1 MSDQTDKPE
10 NNRKDSEQNF
20 TVEDRQIE
28 AYKMDIQG
36 YKNQEIAEKL
46 GVSLSTIEKDLK
58 KFKDEITFKLRKME
72 NGGLNH
78 ALYDAILQFN
88 LVRDEL
94 WQIYSQ
100 EKDSLRKQKLLDS
113 IANNAV
119 NKLEMIKN
127 APRIPS
133 DKDIAMQELFG
144 NM

>member
-10 NNRKDSEQNF
+10 NYRKDSEQNF

-36 YKNQEIAEKL
+36 YKNMEIAKKL
-46 GVSLSTIEKDLK
+46 DVSISTIEKDLK
-58 KFKDEITFKLRKME
+58 KFKGEITSKLRKME
-72 NGGLNH
+72 NRGLNR

-94 WQIYSQ
+94 WQTFSQ

-113 IANNAV
+113 ITTNAV
-119 NKLEMIKN
+119 AKFEMIKN
-127 APRIPS
+127 APQIPS
-133 DKDIAMQELFG
+133 DKQVAMQELFG

>member
-36 YKNQEIAEKL
+36 YKNQKIAEKL
-46 GVSLSTIEKDLK
+46 GVSVSTIEKDLK
-58 KFKDEITFKLRKME
+58 KFKGEIISKLREME
-72 NGGLNH
+72 NRGLYR

-133 DKDIAMQELFG
+133 TKDISMRELFE
-144 NM
+144 NT

>member
-28 AYKMDIQG
+28 AYRMDIQG
-36 YKNQEIAEKL
+36 YKNREIAEKL
-46 GVSLSTIEKDLK
+46 DVSISTIEKDLK

-72 NGGLNH
+72 NRGLNR

-94 WQIYSQ
+94 WQTYSQ

-133 DKDIAMQELFG
+133 DKDIAMQEIFDG
-144 NM
+144 I

>member
-28 AYKMDIQG
+28 AYRLDIQG
-36 YKNQEIAEKL
+36 YKNREIAKKL
-46 GVSLSTIEKDLK
+46 DVSVSTIEKDLK

-72 NGGLNH
+72 NRGLNR
-78 ALYDAILQFN
+78 ALYDAILQCN
-88 LVRDEL
+88 LLRDEL
-94 WQIYSQ
+94 WQIYFQ

-133 DKDIAMQELFG
+133 DKDIAMQEILDG
-144 NM
+144 I

>member
-10 NNRKDSEQNF
+10 NNRNNLEQNF

-28 AYKMDIQG
+28 AYRMDIQG
-36 YKNQEIAEKL
+36 YKNKEIAEKL
-46 GVSLSTIEKDLK
+46 DVSISTIEKDLK

-72 NGGLNH
+72 NRGLNR

-133 DKDIAMQELFG
+133 DKDIAMQEILDG
-144 NM
+144 I

>member
-36 YKNQEIAEKL
+36 YKNKEIAEKL
-46 GVSLSTIEKDLK
+46 DVSISTIEKDLK

-72 NGGLNH
+72 NRGLNR

-94 WQIYSQ
+94 WQTYSQ

-133 DKDIAMQELFG
+133 DKDIAMQEIFDG
-144 NM
+144 I

>member
-36 YKNQEIAEKL
+36 YKNKKIAEKL
-46 GVSLSTIEKDLK
+46 DVSISTIEKDLK
-58 KFKDEITFKLRKME
+58 KFKGEITSKLRNMD
-72 NGGLNH
+72 NRGLNR
-78 ALYDAILQFN
+78 ALYDAILQFD

-100 EKDSLRKQKLLDS
+100 EKDSLKKQKLLDS

-119 NKLEMIKN
+119 NKFEMIKN
-127 APRIPS
+127 APSIPS
-133 DKDIAMQELFG
+133 AKNIAMQELFE

>member
-20 TVEDRQIE
+20 TVEERQIE
-28 AYKMDIQG
+28 AYRMDIQG
-36 YKNQEIAEKL
+36 YKNKEIAEKL
-46 GVSLSTIEKDLK
+46 DVSISTIEKDLK

-72 NGGLNH
+72 NRGLNR

-94 WQIYSQ
+94 WQTYSQ

-133 DKDIAMQELFG
+133 DKDIAMQEIFDG
-144 NM
+144 I

>member
-10 NNRKDSEQNF
+10 NNRKNLEQNF

-36 YKNQEIAEKL
+36 YKDREIAKKL
-46 GVSLSTIEKDLK
+46 GVSVSTIEKDLK
-58 KFKDEITFKLRKME
+58 KFKGEITSKLREME
-72 NGGLNH
+72 NRGLNR
-78 ALYDAILQFN
+78 ALYDAILQLN

-127 APRIPS
+127 APLIPS
-133 DKDIAMQELFG
+133 DKDIAMRELFE

>member
-36 YKNQEIAEKL
+36 YKNKEIANKL
-46 GVSLSTIEKDLK
+46 DVSISTIEKDLK
-58 KFKDEITFKLRKME
+58 KLKGEITSKLREME
-72 NGGLNH
+72 NRGLYR
-78 ALYDAILQFN
+78 ALYDAILQLN

-133 DKDIAMQELFG
+133 DKNIAMQEIFDG
-144 NM
+144 I

>member
-36 YKNQEIAEKL
+36 YKDREIAKKL
-46 GVSLSTIEKDLK
+46 GVSISTIEKDLK
-58 KFKDEITFKLRKME
+58 KFKGEITSKLREME
-72 NGGLNH
+72 NRGVNR

-100 EKDSLRKQKLLDS
+100 EEDSLRKQKLLDS

-133 DKDIAMQELFG
+133 DKNIAMQEIFE

>member
-36 YKNQEIAEKL
+36 YKNKEIAEKL
-46 GVSLSTIEKDLK
+46 DVSISTIEKDLK

-72 NGGLNH
+72 NGGLNR
-78 ALYDAILQFN
+78 ALYDAILQYN

-133 DKDIAMQELFG
+133 DKEIAMRELF
-144 NM
+144 

>member
-46 GVSLSTIEKDLK
+46 DVSISTIEKDLK

-72 NGGLNH
+72 NRGLNR

-94 WQIYSQ
+94 WQTYSQ

-119 NKLEMIKN
+119 NKFEMLVN
-127 APRIPS
+127 APKIPS
-133 DKDIAMQELFG
+133 DKDIAMQEIFDG
-144 NM
+144 I

>member
-36 YKNQEIAEKL
+36 YKNKEIAEKL
-46 GVSLSTIEKDLK
+46 DVSISTIEKDLK

-72 NGGLNH
+72 NRGLNR

-94 WQIYSQ
+94 WQTYSQ

-127 APRIPS
+127 APPIPS
-133 DKDIAMQELFG
+133 DKQVAMQELFG

>member
-36 YKNQEIAEKL
+36 YKNKKIAEKL
-46 GVSLSTIEKDLK
+46 DVSISTIEKDLK
-58 KFKDEITFKLRKME
+58 KFKGEITSKLRKME
-72 NGGLNH
+72 NRGLNR
-78 ALYDAILQFN
+78 ALYDALLQFN

-100 EKDSLRKQKLLDS
+100 EKDSLKKQKLLDS

-119 NKLEMIKN
+119 NKFEMIKN
-127 APRIPS
+127 APLIPS
-133 DKDIAMQELFG
+133 EKDICMQELLG
-144 NM
+144 NI